1 MTLVIVKV
9 SQSTALST
17 GLHCIWQSTQEYKNG
32 ASKICGR
39 QPLRNLNGSALG
51 LLLKNGQTFF
61 KNLTVFTQQDFKICL
76 AIFQYT

>member
-39 QPLRNLNGSALG
+39 QPLKNLKGSALD
-51 LLLKNGQTFF
+51 LLLK
-61 KNLTVFTQQDFKICL
+61 KVKHSLKILRCSHSKIL
-76 AIFQYT
+76 KYV